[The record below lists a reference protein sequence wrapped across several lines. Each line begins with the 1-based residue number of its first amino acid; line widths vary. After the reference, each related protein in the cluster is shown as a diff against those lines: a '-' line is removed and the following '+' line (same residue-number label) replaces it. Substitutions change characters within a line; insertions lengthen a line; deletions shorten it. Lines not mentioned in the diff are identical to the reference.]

1 MAKSGIRAAPAKGNP
16 LEKVPSTS
24 MTSNDAVKRDPPN
37 GELLCLRVKFLL
49 ILLIHLWRECGELR
63 LESEVAFVL
72 KTRRERASRWSVLG
86 ALTLVAVF
94 GLAGTAAAVPPPPPN
109 PSDSEIDSSQARAN
123 AKAGEVG
130 QLTNQLAEAETRLA
144 DLQDQVELKE
154 EQANKALVD
163 QQTAEDA
170 ASQAQ
175 ADADAARR
183 ESDAAAQQIE
193 AAREQLD
200 GFIAGSYMQGSTMN
214 SISAYLGSK
223 SPQDLLAR
231 AQLLSSVSGSQ
242 LNGLDLME
250 QAQTDKA
257 NKDAAARAALEV
269 AQQKQAAAEQAKR
282 TADAARTAAVQAQQG
297 QAAQTAALEANK
309 NTVEQQLYTAQQRVA
324 GLQGQRQRYQ
334 DWLAQKQR
342 EDEERSRQA
351 ALAASH
357 SGAGGGAPPATG
369 SASSVVERAIARA
382 LAQLGMPYAWGGGN
396 ASGPT
401 RGIHDGG
408 VADAYG
414 DYKKIG
420 FDCSGLMVY
429 AYGGAVSL
437 PHYSG
442 YQYDAGRHVPLS
454 QMRRGDLLFW
464 GRAGIHHVA
473 MYLGGG
479 MMIEA
484 PESGMVVRVTP
495 VRYGDILPYAV
506 RLVG

>member
-1 MAKSGIRAAPAKGNP
+1 
-16 LEKVPSTS
+16 
-24 MTSNDAVKRDPPN
+24 
-37 GELLCLRVKFLL
+37 
-49 ILLIHLWRECGELR
+49 
-63 LESEVAFVL
+63 
-72 KTRRERASRWSVLG
+72 
-86 ALTLVAVF
+86 
-94 GLAGTAAAVPPPPPN
+94 PN
-109 PSDSEIDSSQARAN
+109 PSDSEISSGQAQAN

-144 DLQDQVELKE
+144 DLQDQVELKME
-154 EQANKALVD
+154 EANKALVD

-183 ESDAAAQQIE
+183 ESDAAAEQIE
-193 AAREQLD
+193 AARQQLD
-200 GFIAGSYMQGSTMN
+200 GFIAGSYQQGSTMG
-214 SISAYLGSK
+214 SISAYLGST

-242 LNGLDLME
+242 LNGLQLME
-250 QAQTDKA
+250 QAQTEKS

-269 AQQKQAAAEQAKR
+269 AQQKQAAAERARR
-282 TADAARTAAVQAQQG
+282 TADAAQSAAVQAQQG
-297 QAAQTAALEANK
+297 QAAQTATLEASK
-309 NTVEQQLYTAQQRVA
+309 NSVEQQLYTAQQRVA

-342 EDEERSRQA
+342 EDDERARQA
-351 ALAASH
+351 ALAAGKGG
-357 SGAGGGAPPATG
+357 SGGGGGGAVRPVTG
-369 SASSVVERAIARA
+369 SASAVVERAVARA
-382 LAQLGMPYAWGGGN
+382 MSQLGMPYAWGGGN
-396 ASGPT
+396 AGGPT

-414 DYKKIG
+414 DYRKIG
-420 FDCSGLMVY
+420 FDCSGLMIY

-442 YQYDAGRHVPLS
+442 YQYDAGRKVPLS

-464 GRAGIHHVA
+464 GRSGIHHVA
-473 MYLGGG
+473 MYLGAG

-495 VRYGDILPYAV
+495 VRYGDILPYAT